1 MLIQPIGERVL
12 IEKIFEK
19 NEKMSMGGIIL
30 YPEKK
35 SQEVLMGKVIGL
47 GDIEGI
53 KVEDNIIYG
62 IAGEIEIPGDERL
75 AIVNL
80 EYIYA
85 IKRG

>member
-1 MLIQPIGERVL
+1 MLIQPIGKRVL

-19 NEKMSMGGIIL
+19 NEKMSVGGIIF

-35 SQEVLMGKVIGL
+35 SQETLIGKVIGL
-47 GDIEGI
+47 GDVEGI
-53 KVEDNIIYG
+53 KLEDNIIYG
-62 IAGEIEIPGDERL
+62 IEGEIEIPGDERL

-80 EYIYA
+80 EHIYA